1 MIKKNKKN
9 VQAQFHTLARTHTS
23 AHKFFISWNCDET
36 QKHSWFVFGKKKRKT
51 LIREPSTLP
60 WRRARMC
67 THLPLKENSSAKHD
81 KTCYFILH
89 ARCKKP
95 RWVRKAT
102 KTGGEKVV
110 TCFPAHRCDCF
121 SRGAVPIRGR
131 PHDKRCY
138 WVSLAVLL
146 STQCF

>member
-1 MIKKNKKN
+1 M
-9 VQAQFHTLARTHTS
+9 QAQFHTHWRVHTHLRTSFSYLEIVMRHRNIPD
-23 AHKFFISWNCDET
+23 ACLVKR
-36 QKHSWFVFGKKKRKT
+36 KKKT

-121 SRGAVPIRGR
+121 SRGAVPIRSH

-138 WVSLAVLL
+138 WVSPAVLL
-146 STQCF
+146 STQCFKKK